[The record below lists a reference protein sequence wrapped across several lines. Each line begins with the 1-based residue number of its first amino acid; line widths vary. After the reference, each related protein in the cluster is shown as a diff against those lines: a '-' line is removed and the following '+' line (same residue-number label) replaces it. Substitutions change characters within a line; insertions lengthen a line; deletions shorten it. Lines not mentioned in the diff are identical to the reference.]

1 MNTPTT
7 TEQNARESRGGF
19 SLLELL
25 VVIVIIGIVAG
36 FTIPALKGFGS
47 SVTVDSAV
55 RQFLSDLALARQSAL
70 TTRSTVLVLFSSSDP
85 EMLISPLTD
94 EAPLQSYALYAMG
107 SVGDQPGRPRRQF
120 ITEWRSLPDGM
131 LFDPVKLRRQPF
143 ISGQGAT
150 NRALPYMELPV
161 VVNGTPLAQTP
172 GFHTQRVPL
181 VTTVE
186 QNGSDVWVTNLLAF
200 PYLAF
205 RPDGGLFYGFDETI
219 TLVKGSIFTLGEGNA
234 RALDV
239 IVNTNEPPK
248 RIHINAL
255 TGRAE
260 VQPEVFGIA
269 VAN

>member
-1 MNTPTT
+1 MKPSSNRTCS
-7 TEQNARESRGGF
+7 SRGF

-25 VVIVIIGIVAG
+25 VVIVIIGVVAG

-47 SVTVDSAV
+47 SVSVDSAV
-55 RQFLSDLALARQSAL
+55 RQFMSDLALARQSAL
-70 TTRSTVLVLFSSSDP
+70 TTRSTVLMLFTSRDP
-85 EMLISPLTD
+85 EMLASPLTD

-120 ITEWRSLPDGM
+120 LTEWRSLPDGI
-131 LFDPVKLRRQPF
+131 LFDPNKLRKQPF
-143 ISGQGAT
+143 IAQQGAT
-150 NRALPYMELPV
+150 NRALPYMETPV
-161 VVNGTPLAQTP
+161 IINGAPLSQTP
-172 GFHTQRVPL
+172 NFHTQRVPL

-186 QNGSDVWVTNLLAF
+186 QNGSDIWVTNHIAF

-219 TLVKGSIFTLGEGNA
+219 TLVKGSIFTLGEGA
-234 RALDV
+234 SRVLDI

-260 VQPEVFGIA
+260 VEPEIFGV
-269 VAN
+269 VAAN